1 MKDKVQS
8 VDVLGER
15 ELTKVKEKNQAQER
29 NGLTEEKTVDK
40 NNNIG
45 NITRN
50 GLVRGDEQ
58 QKYSKQGK
66 SNKEIQ
72 ENKSK
77 NTPRIRSDK
86 ESKTKI
92 IKSRKTLQKSG
103 KESML
108 FEVIYFSRNT
118 VMKIS
123 TVLKCI

>member
-77 NTPRIRSDK
+77 NTPRIRRNK
-86 ESKTKI
+86 ESKNKI
-92 IKSRKTLQKSG
+92 IKARKTLQKSS
-103 KESML
+103 KESMH
-108 FEVIYFSRNT
+108 FEGICFS
-118 VMKIS
+118 K
-123 TVLKCI
+123 K